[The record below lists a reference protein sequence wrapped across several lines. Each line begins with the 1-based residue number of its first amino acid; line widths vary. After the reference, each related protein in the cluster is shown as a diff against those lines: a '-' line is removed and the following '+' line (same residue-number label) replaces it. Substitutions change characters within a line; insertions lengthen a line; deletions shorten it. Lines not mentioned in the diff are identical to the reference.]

1 MQSGIVYS
9 TWADAIVRLSS
20 KPEEAKYLTALSI
33 AIFYG
38 STNKWELAEFHIKSV
53 SGFSL
58 DLWETIIKPQILAN
72 LDRRADAKKHGESG
86 GRPCNYEKNVTK
98 MIRKMDS
105 AYHSEELITVL
116 CSWFEHLNKNKKP
129 TKIDNLKETFEEI
142 SRQTTSAAGAIR
154 IIKRNLEIGN
164 LELDFDIMHNQDY
177 VRLDDSE

>member
-72 LDRRADAKKHGESG
+72 LDRRADAKKHGES
-86 GRPCNYEKNVTK
+86 
-98 MIRKMDS
+98 
-105 AYHSEELITVL
+105 
-116 CSWFEHLNKNKKP
+116 
-129 TKIDNLKETFEEI
+129 
-142 SRQTTSAAGAIR
+142 
-154 IIKRNLEIGN
+154 
-164 LELDFDIMHNQDY
+164 
-177 VRLDDSE
+177 

>member
-20 KPEEAKYLTALSI
+20 KPEESKYLTALSI

-86 GRPCNYEKNVTK
+86 GRPCNYEKNVIK
-98 MIRKMDS
+98 MIKKMHED
-105 AYHSEELITVL
+105 YHDEELAKIL
-116 CSWFEHLNKNKKP
+116 CEWFVHLNKNKKP

-164 LELDFDIMHNQDY
+164 TDLDFDILQNEGY
-177 VRLDDSE
+177 VSLDDGE

>member
-98 MIRKMDS
+98 MIRKMHED
-105 AYHSEELITVL
+105 YHSEELITVL

-142 SRQTTSAAGAIR
+142 SRQTTSATGAIR
-154 IIKRNLEIGN
+154 IIKNNLEVGN
-164 LELDFDIMHNQDY
+164 LELDFDLLSDQDY
-177 VRLDDSE
+177 VRLDGE

>member
-1 MQSGIVYS
+1 MKTKKEIYAEYLQSEKWQSIRESAFIIHGKKCKECGAESDLQVHHLRYPEILGNENVETDLIVLCKKCHRNTHGLPLNVPDDEVPFKSGIVYS

-72 LDRRADAKKHGESG
+72 LDRRTNYHKKKQ
-86 GRPCNYEKNVTK
+86 KN
-98 MIRKMDS
+98 
-105 AYHSEELITVL
+105 
-116 CSWFEHLNKNKKP
+116 
-129 TKIDNLKETFEEI
+129 
-142 SRQTTSAAGAIR
+142 
-154 IIKRNLEIGN
+154 
-164 LELDFDIMHNQDY
+164 
-177 VRLDDSE
+177 